1 MIIFIIVTILIVCML
16 IPIKSKQYTD
26 TGYYALLYQVV
37 FVHELAP
44 APHGSSLD
52 TQITKGTQIY
62 ILSFKV
68 YDDVETE
75 LYYPEANG

>member
-37 FVHELAP
+37 FVH
-44 APHGSSLD
+44 S
-52 TQITKGTQIY
+52 
-62 ILSFKV
+62 
-68 YDDVETE
+68 
-75 LYYPEANG
+75 